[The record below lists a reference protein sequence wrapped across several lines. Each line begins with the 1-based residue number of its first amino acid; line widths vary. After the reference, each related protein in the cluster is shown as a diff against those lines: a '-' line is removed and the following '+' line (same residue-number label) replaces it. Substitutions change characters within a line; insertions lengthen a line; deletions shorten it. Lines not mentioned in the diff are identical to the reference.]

1 MNVFQTSQPFK
12 WLELCTG
19 VFAPDKASAGSSLS
33 QAWVK
38 VLGLLSEGAGFHRA
52 ELALRKVTQQ
62 FHAMLLQ
69 ALREALMTLD
79 ARLAHPPCPDC
90 HRPMWRNRQESVTI
104 QLLEGEIKFLRWY
117 CECRPCGLHLH
128 PLDVW
133 LALPD
138 KGECAPQFGQDLC
151 LLAIHLPAQT
161 AVDVLTA
168 LTGRPFSRS
177 ALQQQVERDGGAL
190 VDLEREEA
198 ESLWPWDEKQR
209 IRPIQPLGGPPLR
222 ATPRPG
228 RGCIVELDG
237 VFANLGRDPAILK
250 ELEQYEAAKKA
261 AIEAGTSPPKEVPSR
276 FREVRQA
283 RIYRLED
290 RVTKRTRSGGQRT
303 TLTRSETVSV
313 VNDPEY
319 FQKRV
324 QALIQSWQFDRYQF
338 TAVLGDGGDFIWEI
352 VRIII
357 NPTYEILDVQHARSH
372 IHTCGRAL
380 FGEGTA
386 DARAWAKLWCHS
398 VYEHGPAALLAELIQ
413 LQEPNQKLPEATQ
426 RVVKNLFD
434 YVTKHQH
441 RMDYARFRSLG
452 LPIGSGVIEGANRQ
466 VVGDRC
472 KRSGMGW
479 SRDGLLRMLSLR
491 AAYLSGN
498 WDQAFAAIRRQ
509 RGIRTPVRSRL
520 LEPQP
525 PTVQAPATPPGPSRE
540 ADVLTDHQV
549 ASRMGIPDRK
559 IPSLLLG
566 GFLRRNPSGQLEE
579 AR

>member
-1 MNVFQTSQPFK
+1 
-12 WLELCTG
+12 
-19 VFAPDKASAGSSLS
+19 
-33 QAWVK
+33 
-38 VLGLLSEGAGFHRA
+38 
-52 ELALRKVTQQ
+52 
-62 FHAMLLQ
+62 
-69 ALREALMTLD
+69 
-79 ARLAHPPCPDC
+79 
-90 HRPMWRNRQESVTI
+90 MWRNRQESLTI

-117 CECRPCGLHLH
+117 DECRLCGIHLH

-133 LALPD
+133 LGLPD

-161 AVDVLTA
+161 SVDVLTA
-168 LTGRPFSRS
+168 LTGRCFSRT

-209 IRPIQPLGGPPLR
+209 MRRIQSLCGPPLR

-228 RGCIVELDG
+228 RGCIIELDG

-250 ELEQYEAAKKA
+250 ELVQYEAAKKA
-261 AIEAGTSPPKEVPSR
+261 AIEAKTSPPKEVPSR

-324 QALIQSWQFDRYQF
+324 QALIHSWQFDRYPF
-338 TAVLGDGGDFIWEI
+338 TAALGDGGDFIWEI
-352 VRIII
+352 VRLII

-380 FGEGTA
+380 HGEGTA
-386 DARAWAKLWCHS
+386 EAHAWAKLWCHS
-398 VYEHGPAALLAELIQ
+398 VYEHGPAALLAELAR
-413 LQEPNQKLPEATQ
+413 LQDPSQKLPEATQ

-434 YVTKHQH
+434 YVTQHQH
-441 RMDYARFRSLG
+441 RMDYAQFRSLG
-452 LPIGSGVIEGANRQ
+452 LPIGSGVIESANRQ

-479 SRDGLLRMLSLR
+479 SRDGLQRVLSLR

-498 WDQAFAAIRRQ
+498 WDWAFATIRSHRAV
-509 RGIRTPVRSRL
+509 RAPVPLRL
-520 LEPQP
+520 LAPP
-525 PTVQAPATPPGPSRE
+525 SPTVQPSALPSIPKQRAE
-540 ADVLTDHQV
+540 VSTDHPF
-549 ASRMGIPDRK
+549 AKRLGIPDRK
-559 IPSLLLG
+559 IPSLIISG
-566 GFLRRNPSGQLEE
+566 YLRRNVHGQLEE
-579 AR
+579 VQ